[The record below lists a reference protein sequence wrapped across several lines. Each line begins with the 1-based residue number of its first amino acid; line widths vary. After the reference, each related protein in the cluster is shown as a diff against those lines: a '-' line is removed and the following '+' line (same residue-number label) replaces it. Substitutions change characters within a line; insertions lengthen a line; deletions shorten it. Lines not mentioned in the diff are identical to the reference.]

1 MQDEIIMCCALH
13 FCQFQGFWYNAQAN
27 VEVSHSFFF
36 FIIEL
41 FQTIHASVFFRCH
54 NISYRHRSTGNL
66 QMCSFILRL
75 AFVLLKHYIGHKNV
89 SIWLRAC
96 SVYDVDSF
104 FYDQI
109 LSVCVCVCAC
119 MYVCVSACACVYA
132 CACVCVGLCVHVR
145 VCVRLCVCACVC
157 MHKCMHVCMCLRVH
171 ALIMFVGWNVCMQ
184 KCLTCVSCT
193 ILRKSELPFNSIA

>member
-66 QMCSFILRL
+66 QMYSFILRL

-104 FYDQI
+104 FLWSNSFSLCLCVCMYVCVRVCMC
-109 LSVCVCVCAC
+109 VCVCVCMRLCGFVCSCTCLCAFVCVCMCLYAQVHAC
-119 MYVCVSACACVYA
+119 MYVFACSCIDN
-132 CACVCVGLCVHVR
+132 VCGL
-145 VCVRLCVCACVC
+145 
-157 MHKCMHVCMCLRVH
+157 KCMYAKMLDMCILYH
-171 ALIMFVGWNVCMQ
+171 SEKKWI
-184 KCLTCVSCT
+184 T
-193 ILRKSELPFNSIA
+193 IQ